1 MVARIVLEMSP
12 QDRIQGGGKP
22 LCIDEAAGDLDAN
35 ECMTGCK
42 VLELFQAVLLVPEPV
57 LPFDIE
63 RQIKDLETHACHFG
77 YSVRSSDERK
87 VVELGR
93 KSSIRRVL
101 LSPVCLEL
109 ELRLVAVAR
118 QVLISVLVAKVFGQA
133 WLGAIGTFNGI
144 LDAVVV
150 LHHLGRPI
158 VVACQELHC
167 LHFREFV
174 GGLEGPRQDHSVC
187 GKRCAARSQGRVPR
201 SWAPRPPPEAPAVRP
216 GAPGPWA
223 RGASCGW
230 SDGGECLVQSRSHE
244 IEAPV
249 WALP

>member
-174 GGLEGPRQDHSVC
+174 GGLEGP
-187 GKRCAARSQGRVPR
+187 GARAECPGVGRRGRHQKHQQCGRVR
-201 SWAPRPPPEAPAVRP
+201 RGRGPEAHPA
-216 GAPGPWA
+216 GGQME
-223 RGASCGW
+223 AS
-230 SDGGECLVQSRSHE
+230 
-244 IEAPV
+244 V
-249 WALP
+249 WYNPDRMR